1 MPILRIAQAQI
12 NPIVG
17 DFEYNTKKILSY
29 IEMAKK
35 QSADIIVFPELC
47 LCGYPPEELLLKP
60 SFLESSM
67 KAIKDLSLLITGITA
82 IVGYPDCQDKK
93 VYNAAAIIQNGKTLS
108 VYHKIELLNYGV
120 FDEKRYFKEG
130 SRLVAL
136 KMGDV
141 TIVPTICEDIWIER
155 NMAERFA
162 KEVGDLVI
170 NLSASPFHA
179 GKFQVR
185 LDAGRSFTKRTR
197 CPLFFTNLIGG
208 QDELVFDG
216 GSFAL
221 TAEGDIISCAK
232 RFCEHIL
239 FTDIDINPVKRKID
253 RKIDKGEIVE
263 LGFSHTKRESVEPYL
278 ADKVFPLEEIYYALV
293 LGTRDYVN
301 KNGFKKV
308 LIGLSGGIDSSLVA
322 AIAVDAVGKENVIG
336 VTMPSKFTSSETLR
350 DAERLAKNLGIK
362 LIKLEIWSI
371 YEEYLNVLSKVFDIS
386 VHTVAHENLQ
396 ARIRG
401 NLLMALS
408 NRFGYLVLT
417 TGNKS
422 EIAVGYCTLYGDT
435 AGGFA
440 VIKDVP
446 KMMVYELARFVNRI
460 WAKEIIPESVIKRP
474 PTAELRPNQ
483 KDEDSLPPYHILD
496 QIIHAYVE
504 EDKGVDEIIKEGF
517 DAEVVKSVIRMINR
531 NEYKRRQSPPGV
543 KISAKAFDKDWRF
556 PITNRYMKA

>member
-12 NPIVG
+12 DPIVG

-29 IEMAKK
+29 TEMAKK

-47 LCGYPPEELLLKP
+47 LCGYPPEDLLLK
-60 SFLESSM
+60 SNFLESSM
-67 KAIKDLSLLITGITA
+67 KAIKDLSLLITDITA
-82 IVGYPDCQDKK
+82 IVGYPDYQNKK
-93 VYNAAAIIQNGKTLS
+93 VYNAAAIIQNRKILS
-108 VYHKIELLNYGV
+108 VYHKIELSSYGI

-130 SRLVAL
+130 SRLLAL

-141 TIVPTICEDIWIER
+141 TIVPTICEDIWIEG
-155 NMAERFA
+155 NMIERFA
-162 KEVGDLVI
+162 KEAGDLVI
-170 NLSASPFHA
+170 NLSASPFHI
-179 GKFQVR
+179 GKFQLR
-185 LDAGRSFTKRTR
+185 IDRGREFTRRSR
-197 CPLFFTNLIGG
+197 CPLFFTNLVGG

-216 GSFAL
+216 GSFSL
-221 TAEGDIISCAK
+221 TAEGDIISCAR

-239 FTDIDINPVKRKID
+239 FTDIDISPTKRKINN
-253 RKIDKGEIVE
+253 GEIVE
-263 LGFSHTKRESVEPYL
+263 LELSQTEREYIEPYL
-278 ADKVFPLEEIYYALV
+278 ADKVSPIEEIYYALV

-322 AIAVDAVGKENVIG
+322 AIAVDALGKENVIG
-336 VTMPSKFTSSETLR
+336 VTMPSKFTSSETLT
-350 DAERLAKNLGIK
+350 DAERIAKNLGIK

-371 YEEYLNVLSKVFDIS
+371 YEEYLKVLSKVFDTS

-422 EIAVGYCTLYGDT
+422 ETAVGYCTLYGDT

-460 WAKEIIPESVIKRP
+460 WAKEIIPESVIRRP

-483 KDEDSLPPYHILD
+483 KDEDTLPPYPILD
-496 QIIHAYVE
+496 RIIHAYVE
-504 EDKGVDEIIKEGF
+504 EDKGIDEIIKEGF
-517 DAEVVKSVIRMINR
+517 DPEIVKNVIRMIDR
-531 NEYKRRQSPPGV
+531 NEYKRRQSPPGI
-543 KISAKAFDKDWRF
+543 KITPKAFGKDWRF

>member
-1 MPILRIAQAQI
+1 MSILRIAQAQI

-17 DFEYNTKKILSY
+17 DFEYNTKKILTY
-29 IEMAKK
+29 AEMAKK
-35 QSADIIVFPELC
+35 QAADIVIFPELC
-47 LCGYPPEELLLKP
+47 LCGYPPEDLLLKR
-60 SFLESSM
+60 SFLETCM
-67 KAIKDLSLLITGITA
+67 KVIKELSASVKDIA
-82 IVGYPDCQDKK
+82 VVVGYPDCCDEK
-93 VYNAAAIIQNGKTLS
+93 VYNAAAIIQDKKILS
-108 VYHKIELLNYGV
+108 VYHKMELANYGV

-130 SRLVAL
+130 SRLIAL
-136 KMGDV
+136 KMGDA
-141 TIVPTICEDIWIER
+141 TIVPTIGEDIWIEG
-155 NMAERFA
+155 NVPERFT
-162 KEVGDLVI
+162 KEIKADFVI

-179 GKFQVR
+179 GKFQLRV
-185 LDAGRSFTKRTR
+185 DVGRSFAKRSG
-197 CPLFFTNLIGG
+197 CPLFFTNLVGG

-221 TAEGDIISCAK
+221 SSKGEIISCAR

-239 FTDIDINPVKRKID
+239 FTDIEIKPSNRVIKNKDAQ
-253 RKIDKGEIVE
+253 IVE
-263 LGFSHTKRESVEPYL
+263 LKLSSKKKEPIRAYL
-278 ADKVFPLEEIYYALV
+278 ADKVSPIEEIYYALV
-293 LGTRDYVN
+293 LGTRDYVT

-322 AIAVDAVGKENVIG
+322 AIAVDALGKENVIG
-336 VTMPSKFTSSETLR
+336 VTMPSKFTSSETLA
-350 DAERLAKNLGIK
+350 DAEKLAKNLGIK

-371 YEEYLNVLSKVFDIS
+371 YEEYLKVLSKVFDTSI
-386 VHTVAHENLQ
+386 HTVAHENIQ

-422 EIAVGYCTLYGDT
+422 ETAVGYCTLYGDT

-446 KMMVYELARFVNRI
+446 KTMVYELARFVNRI
-460 WAKEIIPESVIKRP
+460 WAREIIPESVIKRP

-496 QIIHAYVE
+496 RIIHAYVE
-504 EDKGVDEIIKEGF
+504 EDKGVDEIIEEGF
-517 DAEVVKSVIRMINR
+517 DPEVVKNVIMMIDR
-531 NEYKRRQSPPGV
+531 NEYKRRQSPPGI
-543 KISAKAFDKDWRF
+543 KITPKAFGKDWRF
-556 PITNRYMKA
+556 PITNRYIKA